1 MKHINLSLYLGEE
14 NGNLGWDLR
23 VHIALDVARGLEY
36 LHDGVSYHMICTEI
50 ILIYIFS
57 NNCMYCCHSRQ
68 FLLSFIA
75 TSNLTIFSWISPCEP
90 GYVLLIITF
99 SKHDLVYHYQYFTI
113 HASRI
118 SIQHKIIN
126 SIDTNL

>member
-1 MKHINLSLYLGEE
+1 MKNINLSLYLGEE

-36 LHDGVSYHMICTEI
+36 LHDGVSYHMICIEI

-57 NNCMYCCHSRQ
+57 NNCMCCCHSRQ
-68 FLLSFIA
+68 FLLSSIA

-90 GYVLLIITF
+90 GYALVNHHLF
-99 SKHDLVYHYQYFTI
+99 MSKGMFGLTYLNLSTDLSSCKTVWE
-113 HASRI
+113 S
-118 SIQHKIIN
+118 
-126 SIDTNL
+126 L